1 MSRIASP
8 RLLMETIHG
17 ITVASFAD
25 AELLT
30 EDAIHEIGDQLQD
43 LAGGIGPANR
53 NVLLNFRDVRLM
65 SSTMLAILFKF
76 ARRVTA
82 AGGRLKLC
90 GIAPD
95 LMVAFRITRF
105 DRLFE
110 IFEEESTA
118 LDSF

>member
-1 MSRIASP
+1 
-8 RLLMETIHG
+8 METIHG

-30 EDAIHEIGDQLQD
+30 EDVIQD
-43 LAGGIGPANR
+43 LGEQLKDLVDGLGAADI
-53 NVLLNFRDVRLM
+53 LLNFRDVRLM
-65 SSTMLAILFKF
+65 SSTMLAILFRF
-76 ARRVTA
+76 ARRVSA

-95 LMVAFRITRF
+95 LMTAFRITRF

-110 IFEEESTA
+110 IYEEEATA

>member
-30 EDAIHEIGDQLQD
+30 EDVIHEVGEQLQE
-43 LAGGIGPANR
+43 LAGGLGQAD
-53 NVLLNFRDVRLM
+53 VLLNFRGVRLM
-65 SSTMLAILFKF
+65 SSTMLGVLFKF
-76 ARRVTA
+76 ARRIAA

-95 LMVAFRITRF
+95 LLAAFKITRF

-110 IFEEESTA
+110 IHDEESTA